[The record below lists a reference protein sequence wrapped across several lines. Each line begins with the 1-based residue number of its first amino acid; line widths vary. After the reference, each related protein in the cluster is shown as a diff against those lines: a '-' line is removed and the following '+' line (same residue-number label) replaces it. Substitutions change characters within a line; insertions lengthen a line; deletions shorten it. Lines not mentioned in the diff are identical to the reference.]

1 MIISTWQIK
10 IVNYFTEDG
19 QSEKITWL
27 QWKTKWELS
36 LLSHTVLITERDE
49 KLKYCRIFIHIHI
62 LKYCLEYLSDPWYG
76 GVSTP
81 VFLVMDM
88 NSLRVFLIQLD
99 YLTYKVTP
107 PTLTPNLMHLSWGA
121 KNSEE
126 SFFCFTW
133 PLESNSPSQKWQIL
147 ETL

>member
-62 LKYCLEYLSDPWYG
+62 LKYCLEYLSDRSTQNGSSARAETSTIVAPEPRTARGSMKIPWINEWNQLSFCSNQMQKNSRKNGCMYVSMKWNMHI
-76 GVSTP
+76 GVSGDT
-81 VFLVMDM
+81 
-88 NSLRVFLIQLD
+88 
-99 YLTYKVTP
+99 
-107 PTLTPNLMHLSWGA
+107 
-121 KNSEE
+121 
-126 SFFCFTW
+126 
-133 PLESNSPSQKWQIL
+133 
-147 ETL
+147 